1 MQYRRKY
8 SKKRQAILDALCA
21 DKRHPTAEMLYTS
34 LKPVYPEL
42 SLGTV
47 YRNLAVLM
55 EEGAISSVGHIDGQE
70 RYDGRMESHGHFVCR
85 SCHRIIDL
93 EAPELLGCVCA
104 ELSEDLGC
112 TAEAYSF
119 SVSGF
124 CRDCQ
129 KGN

>member
-70 RYDGRMESHGHFVCR
+70 RYDGRMDSHGHFICR
-85 SCHRIIDL
+85 GCHRILDL

-104 ELSEDLGC
+104 ELSEGLGC

-124 CRDCQ
+124 CRDCR